1 MAKQLAKQQAIKLRK
16 EGKSYHQIRQMV
28 NVSKST
34 LSCWLRDM
42 PLSQREMRA
51 LRDWNQIR
59 IEHYRETRTKTREVR
74 LQSTYEQQKKLLLPF
89 SNRDLFIAGLF
100 LYWGE
105 GSKTRASDL
114 RVANTDPAIPKF
126 FIHWVTRI
134 LKLDK
139 TKIRVHLHLYRD
151 MDIKK
156 ELAFWSH
163 ILNIPQS
170 QFTKPYIKE
179 SASTTINRGTFGHG
193 TCTIRVG
200 NARVS
205 EGVFAGIQAIRDY
218 FGP

>member
-1 MAKQLAKQQAIKLRK
+1 MAKHLDKLKAIKLRK
-16 EGKSYHQIRQMV
+16 EGKSYHQIRQTV
-28 NVSKST
+28 GVSKST

-42 PLSQREMRA
+42 PLSREQMKG
-51 LRDWNQIR
+51 LRDWNQTR
-59 IEHYRETRTKTREVR
+59 IEHYRETRAKTREAR
-74 LQSTYEQQKKLLLPF
+74 LRSTYEQQKNLLFPF

-105 GSKTRASDL
+105 GSKTRVSDL

-126 FIHWVTRI
+126 FVHWVTHV

-139 TKIRVHLHLYRD
+139 AKIKVHLHLYRD
-151 MDIKK
+151 MNIQK
-156 ELAFWSH
+156 EIAFWSH
-163 ILNIPQS
+163 ALTIPKS
-170 QFTKPYIKE
+170 QFIKPYIKE
-179 SASTTINRGTFGHG
+179 NSSTIINRGTFGHG

-205 EGVFAGIQAIRDY
+205 EEVFAGIQAIRDY